1 MNNLENFNCIY
12 ASLSESSYNGRPNAF
27 PKYQNSKEKKNLIT
41 LDVIDEKEIE
51 LKEVKI
57 SQIVELSTPTRQ
69 LGKVNQNRK
78 IT

>member
-27 PKYQNSKEKKNLIT
+27 PKYQNSKEKFNYS

-57 SQIVELSTPTRQ
+57 SQIMELSTSNPTT
-69 LGKVNQNRK
+69 RK
-78 IT
+78 SQSK